1 MNTGHGAFLF
11 AVCNDEL
18 LQQRV
23 NEQIQFLLQGKHK
36 TIRVF
41 SFRKGDGNTH
51 PLTQLQLFL
60 SQNPETAG
68 LIIADLDYALNERQ
82 NPGILIQLNFSREAL
97 LEFNIPVLFWV
108 TTDSLPQLSRQAI
121 DLYSQRITANLYFE
135 RPEELIDGDNKTAQY
150 IIGETAKAN
159 TNIVHLE
166 ARVKLLHE
174 QLNEALTQNLDR
186 KKIANEIV
194 IPLLDCYVKI
204 PGTEAEMVRLLN
216 TYNLE
221 WNKGD
226 AGVCFALGRIYQT
239 INDYDK
245 AEQFYELALK
255 LLRDAPER
263 SQNNVLPGIAVTLNN
278 LANLWAN
285 QNEFKKA
292 EQAYN
297 EALEIYKDSAKI
309 NPKTLP
315 DVAMTLNNLAN
326 LWAIQNEF
334 TKAEQ
339 AFQEALEIRRNLAK
353 TNPQT
358 FLPDVAVTLNNLAN
372 LWMEKNEFARA
383 EQGYQEA
390 LDVYKNLAKTNPQT
404 FLGDVAM
411 TLNNL
416 ANLLSVKKEFT
427 KAEQTY
433 LEALVIRRNLAKTN
447 PQTFSLDAAGTTCNL
462 ALLFTYGAPDKAKA
476 LSFAKETLVSA
487 LPFSDFLPLAKEIIT
502 KALTVAKHWDE
513 DPDKFLEEAKQTL
526 ANQNNPA
533 TPTDK
538 AKH

>member
-1 MNTGHGAFLF
+1 MADSNIQYENNIHSLERFFMNTGHGAFLF

-194 IPLLDCYVKI
+194 IPLLDCNVKI

-245 AEQFYELALK
+245 AEQFYEFALK

-263 SQNNVLPGIAVTLNN
+263 SQNNVLPGIAV
-278 LANLWAN
+278 
-285 QNEFKKA
+285 
-292 EQAYN
+292 
-297 EALEIYKDSAKI
+297 
-309 NPKTLP
+309 
-315 DVAMTLNNLAN
+315 TLNNLAN

-383 EQGYQEA
+383 EQAYQEA